1 MPRKHA
7 AYLAAGFTLLWAA
20 SVLPY
25 LLSPLGEY
33 PVVDAS
39 WHMEWAGGIARGNT
53 LIYSPYFR
61 APLYPFLLGAVFSIT
76 GVSVI
81 AGALTGF
88 ILGLASVILV
98 YRIVEA
104 GGGRGAALLAAA
116 LAAVNGVF
124 LFYTSALLIT
134 SLYAFLLLLSF
145 KLFQGD
151 RPSPLAW
158 AVLGLAAVARPSAV
172 LIAPLALVIYPG
184 VRKWCWLFLPPVLAV
199 WAVNS
204 AGGDPATVISSQG
217 GVNFYIGSGPEADGY
232 TSFAPRTTGPGTLD
246 EDLPYVDNVW
256 ESSVRP
262 LETGTPPSQI
272 SAWWTRRTLDHISGD
287 PRGTIS
293 LFSRKLLYTLSP
305 VAVPSNYDV
314 YYCSRYS
321 PVLRMLTGSPGFP
334 VHGLLLWMLVPG
346 ALLAGALKVTERA
359 AFLWA
364 AAISAGVLPFFITAR
379 FLLPAVPFLV
389 ILLAPRFLRKP
400 RRAFVAAPAGL
411 AAGLALAFLT
421 GHTVKNGGVNMA
433 FHDGIA
439 HYREGQTERSRA
451 LFLQAVDVALER
463 DDGVDLNGTDALFN
477 LGLISLREGDPEG
490 AETWWTLALE
500 RDPSYLPAARALM
513 ELKH

>member
-7 AYLAAGFTLLWAA
+7 GYLAAGFTVLWAA
-20 SVLPY
+20 SILPY
-25 LLSPLGEY
+25 LLSPLGGY

-39 WHMEWAGGIARGNT
+39 WHMEWAGEIARGST

-61 APLYPFLLGAVFSIT
+61 APLYPFFLGAVFSLT

-81 AGALTGF
+81 AGALAGF

-98 YRIVEA
+98 YRIVESGA
-104 GGGRGAALLAAA
+104 GRGPALFAAA
-116 LAAVNGVF
+116 IAGVNGVL
-124 LFYTSALLIT
+124 LFYSAALLIT

-158 AVLGLAAVARPSAV
+158 AILGLAAVARPSAV

-199 WAVNS
+199 WAVNFS
-204 AGGDPATVISSQG
+204 SGDPATVISSQG
-217 GVNFYIGSGPEADGY
+217 GVNFYIGSGPEADGF
-232 TSFAPRTTGPGTLD
+232 TSFAPPATGPGTLD
-246 EDLPYVDNVW
+246 ETMPYVDNVW

-262 LETGTPPSQI
+262 LETGTAPSQV
-272 SAWWTRRTLDHISGD
+272 SAWWTRRTLEHIAGD
-287 PRGTIS
+287 PWGTLS
-293 LFSRKLLYTLSP
+293 LYTEKLLYMISP
-305 VAVPSNYDV
+305 VAIPSNYDV

-346 ALLAGALKVTERA
+346 ALMAGALKVNERDA
-359 AFLWA
+359 GLWA
-364 AAISAGVLPFFITAR
+364 AVISAGVLPFFVTAR

-389 ILLAPRFLRKP
+389 ILLAPRFLLRP
-400 RRAFVAAPAGL
+400 RRALIAAPAGL

-421 GHTVKNGGVNMA
+421 GHTVRNGGVNMA

-439 HYREGQTERSRA
+439 HYRQGQTEMSRA
-451 LFLQAVDVALER
+451 LFLKAVDVALER

-477 LGLISLREGDPEG
+477 LGLISLRDGDPEG

-500 RDPSYLPAARALM
+500 RDPGYLPAARALL
-513 ELKH
+513 ELRH